1 MTREIFTLENFV
13 LMNVLI
19 KTPMTNNILIEDQY
33 KRTSLFEKENV
44 NYLVRVLKRF
54 NTVPKVNNINIITS
68 ISQPD
73 VFKIVPNKSI
83 IIGSSFLNKPVL
95 ALVYLRYGI
104 EWQLWYKALG
114 SEKNDTVLCDIAAL
128 EVTRIFYKLL
138 PEDDKEKLKS
148 LNYFLI
154 DLIKNDEDLNTESL
168 LKYEELQAFHGLNNA
183 NKVFKES
190 WKPIVE
196 NLAKPTEYLLMSG
209 GDLRLNIDEI
219 DLLNKYGCRPFP
231 RPDAFTFASSTAT
244 SVSNFAFDK
253 TDKVRS
259 ILIKN
264 SLKNGFKNATIEFS
278 ELLKNNLRKIFK
290 LNDECQ
296 IIFSSSGTDSSLQI
310 AAITQI
316 VSDKDITHVL
326 VASDETGSGVP
337 SALKGCH
344 FENTTALN
352 YPVKKGEKIEGF
364 RDIDLIK
371 ISLRDEKGELK
382 SPFQIDT
389 EVFATIS
396 KTNKLGKHIVLHVM
410 DQSKLGYQSPGEEM
424 MQNLKT
430 LDNLSIQIIVDAS
443 QLRLDPKD
451 IQNYLKKGYIVTI
464 TGSKYFTGPPYSGAL
479 IVPKSVSKLIDSV
492 KNTLPQ
498 GLAKYYNHSD
508 WPKSWFCSNDL
519 SDGYN
524 YGSYMRWNAAIVEM
538 DRYYKTPI
546 LYRNMGIEMF
556 CNFVEDSIK
565 DATFLEPLYGDE
577 TKTNTYNSKEFGIR
591 NIRTIFPFFIL
602 KNNEVLSIDN
612 VKKLYILLNS
622 DISDQFED
630 SPLEI
635 IRLAAQKCHIGQAV
649 NVKYG
654 NDFQSAVLRI
664 SLGAR
669 VISESWVNRDISIYF
684 RNIETQMNQVTVII
698 KKIELILS
706 NPELLN

>member
-1 MTREIFTLENFV
+1 
-13 LMNVLI
+13 
-19 KTPMTNNILIEDQY
+19 MTNNILIENQY

-54 NTVPKVNNINIITS
+54 NTVPKINNINIITS
-68 ISQPD
+68 ISVPD
-73 VFKIVPNKSI
+73 AFKIVPNKSI
-83 IIGSSFLNKPVL
+83 IIGTLFLNEPVL

-114 SEKNDTVLCDIAAL
+114 KEKTDTILCDLAAL
-128 EVTRIFYKLL
+128 KVTQIFYELL
-138 PEDDKEKLKS
+138 PKEDKEKLKNI
-148 LNYFLI
+148 NYFLI
-154 DLIKNDEDLNTESL
+154 DLIKNNDHLNTESL
-168 LKYEELQAFHGLNNA
+168 IKYEELQAFHGLNNT

-190 WKPIVE
+190 WKPIIE

-253 TDKVRS
+253 TAKVRS
-259 ILIKN
+259 ILIQN
-264 SLKNGFKNATIEFS
+264 SLKNGFKSTTIAFS

-290 LNDECQ
+290 INDGCQ
-296 IIFSSSGTDSSLQI
+296 IIFSPSGTDSSLQI

-316 VSDKDITHVL
+316 ISDKDITHIL

-337 SALKGCH
+337 TALKGCH
-344 FENTTALN
+344 FENTTAFN
-352 YPVKKGEKIEGF
+352 YPVKKGDKIEGF

-371 ISLRDEKGELK
+371 ISLRDENGALK
-382 SPFQIDT
+382 LSKQLDK
-389 EVFATIS
+389 EVFTAIS
-396 KTNKLGKHIVLHVM
+396 MTNKLGRYVVLHAM
-410 DQSKLGYQSPGEEM
+410 DQSKLGYQSPSEEM
-424 MQNLKT
+424 MQNLNS
-430 LDNLSIQIIVDAS
+430 LDNLSMQIIVDGS

-451 IQNYLKKGYIVTI
+451 IQNYLNKGYIVTI

-479 IVPKSVSKLIDSV
+479 ILPESVSKLINSA
-492 KNTLPQ
+492 KNTLPE
-498 GLAKYYNHSD
+498 GLTKYYNHSD
-508 WPKSWFCSNDL
+508 WPTSWFCSNDL

-556 CNFVEDSIK
+556 CDFVEDSIK
-565 DATFLEPLYGDE
+565 DATFLEPLYDGDG
-577 TKTNTYNSKEFGIR
+577 TKANTYNSEEFGIR

-602 KNNEVLSIDN
+602 KNNEVLTIEN
-612 VKKLYILLNS
+612 VKKVYTLLNS
-622 DISDQFED
+622 DISNQFEN

-649 NVKYG
+649 NVKYS
-654 NDFQSAVLRI
+654 NNSQSAVLRI

-669 VISESWVNRDISIYF
+669 VISESWVNRDVSLFF
-684 RNIETQMNQVTVII
+684 RNIESQMNQITIII

-706 NPELLN
+706 NPELLD

>member
-1 MTREIFTLENFV
+1 M
-13 LMNVLI
+13 
-19 KTPMTNNILIEDQY
+19 KNNILIENQY

-54 NTVPKVNNINIITS
+54 NTVPKINNINIITS
-68 ISQPD
+68 NSEPN

-83 IIGSSFLNKPVL
+83 IIGSLFLNKPVL

-104 EWQLWYKALG
+104 EWQLWYKALS
-114 SEKNDTVLCDIAAL
+114 SEKHDTVLCDIAAL
-128 EVTRIFYKLL
+128 EVTKIFYRLL
-138 PEDDKEKLKS
+138 PQDDKEKLKA
-148 LNYFLI
+148 LDYFLI
-154 DLIKNDEDLNTESL
+154 NLIKSDEDLNTESL
-168 LKYEELQAFHGLNNA
+168 LKYEALQALHGLNNTY
-183 NKVFKES
+183 KVFKES

-196 NLAKPTEYLLMSG
+196 NLAKPTEYLLMAG

-231 RPDAFTFASSTAT
+231 RPDAFTFASSTAS

-259 ILIKN
+259 ILIRN

-278 ELLKNNLRKIFK
+278 ELLKNNLRKIFN

-296 IIFSSSGTDSSLQI
+296 IIFSPSGTDSSLQI
-310 AAITQI
+310 AAITQVI
-316 VSDKDITHVL
+316 SNDDITHVL

-337 SALKGCH
+337 VALKGCH

-352 YPVKKGEKIEGF
+352 HPVKKGDKIEGF
-364 RDIDLIK
+364 RDIDLIQ
-371 ISLRDEKGELK
+371 IPFRDENGALK
-382 SPFQIDT
+382 SSSQLDE
-389 EVFATIS
+389 EVFNAIS
-396 KTNKLGKHIVLHVM
+396 KTNELGRHVVLHTM
-410 DQSKLGYQSPGEEM
+410 DQSKLGYQSPTDEFI
-424 MQNLKT
+424 QKLNT
-430 LDNLSIQIIVDAS
+430 LDKLSIQIIVDGS

-451 IQNYLKKGYIVTI
+451 IQNYLNKGYIVTI

-479 IVPKSVSKLIDSV
+479 ILPKSVSELIHSV
-492 KNTLPQ
+492 KNTLPK
-498 GLAKYYNHSD
+498 GLTKYYNHSD
-508 WPKSWFCSNDL
+508 WPTSWFCSNDL

-565 DATFLEPLYGDE
+565 DATFLEPIYGAE
-577 TKTNTYNSKEFGIR
+577 TKTNSYNSKEFGIR

-602 KNNEVLSIDN
+602 KNKEVLSIDN
-612 VKKLYILLNS
+612 VKKLYTLLNS
-622 DISDQFED
+622 DLSDQFHD
-630 SPLEI
+630 SSLEI
-635 IRLAAQKCHIGQAV
+635 NRLAAQKCHIGQAV

-654 NDFQSAVLRI
+654 NDIESAVLRI

-669 VISESWVNRDISIYF
+669 VISESWVNRDISLYF
-684 RNIETQMNQVTVII
+684 RNIELQMNQITVII

>member
-1 MTREIFTLENFV
+1 
-13 LMNVLI
+13 
-19 KTPMTNNILIEDQY
+19 MTNNILIEDQY

-54 NTVPKVNNINIITS
+54 NTVPKINNINIITS
-68 ISQPD
+68 TSEPNI
-73 VFKIVPNKSI
+73 FKIVPNKSI
-83 IIGSSFLNKPVL
+83 IIGSLFLNQPVL

-104 EWQLWYKALG
+104 EWQLWYKALN
-114 SEKNDTVLCDIAAL
+114 SEKHDTVLCDIAAL

-138 PEDDKEKLKS
+138 PKDDKEKLEN
-148 LNYFLI
+148 LDYFLI
-154 DLIKNDEDLNTESL
+154 NWIKNNEDINAASL
-168 LKYEELQAFHGLNNA
+168 LKYEALHAFHGLKSV
-183 NKVFKES
+183 NKVFKQS

-196 NLAKPTEYLLMSG
+196 NLAKPTEYLLMDG

-219 DLLNKYGCRPFP
+219 ELLNKYGCRPFP

-259 ILIKN
+259 ILIRN

-296 IIFSSSGTDSSLQI
+296 IIFSPSGTDSALQI

-316 VSDKDITHVL
+316 ISKKDITHVL

-337 SALKGCH
+337 AALKGCH

-352 YPVKKGEKIEGF
+352 YSVKKGDKIEGF

-371 ISLRDEKGELK
+371 IPFRDENGALK
-382 SPFQIDT
+382 SPSQLDQ
-389 EVFATIS
+389 EVFNAIS
-396 KTNKLGKHIVLHVM
+396 KTNELGRHVVLHTM
-410 DQSKLGYQSPGEEM
+410 DQSKLGYQSPSEKM
-424 MQNLKT
+424 MRNLNT
-430 LDNLSIQIIVDAS
+430 LNNLSIQVIVDAA
-443 QLRLDPKD
+443 QLRLDPTD
-451 IQNYLKKGYIVTI
+451 IQNYLNKGYIVTI

-479 IVPKSVSKLIDSV
+479 ILPESVSKLIHSV
-492 KNTLPQ
+492 KNTLPK
-498 GLAKYYNHSD
+498 GLTKYYHHSD
-508 WPKSWFCSNDL
+508 WPTLWFCSNDL

-565 DATFLEPLYGDE
+565 DATFLEPLCGDE
-577 TKTNTYNSKEFGIR
+577 TKTNSYNSKEFGIR

-612 VKKLYILLNS
+612 VKKLYTLLNS
-622 DISDQFED
+622 DISDQFQD
-630 SPLEI
+630 SSLEI

-654 NDFQSAVLRI
+654 NDIESAVLRI

-684 RNIETQMNQVTVII
+684 RNIEIQMNQITVII

>member
-1 MTREIFTLENFV
+1 
-13 LMNVLI
+13 
-19 KTPMTNNILIEDQY
+19 MTNNILIEDQY

-54 NTVPKVNNINIITS
+54 NTVPKLNNINIITS
-68 ISQPD
+68 NSQPD
-73 VFKIVPNKSI
+73 VFKIVPNKAI
-83 IIGSSFLNKPVL
+83 IIGSLYLSKPVL

-114 SEKNDTVLCDIAAL
+114 SDKSDTVLCDIAAL
-128 EVTRIFYKLL
+128 KVTRIFYKLL

-148 LNYFLI
+148 LSYFLL
-154 DLIKNDEDLNTESL
+154 DLIKKDEAIHTESL
-168 LKYEELQAFHGLNNA
+168 LEYEKLQDFHGLKKST
-183 NKVFKES
+183 KVFKES
-190 WKPIVE
+190 WKPIIE
-196 NLAKPTEYLLMSG
+196 NLAKPTEYLLMDG

-219 DLLNKYGCRPFP
+219 NLLNKYGCRPFP

-259 ILIKN
+259 ILISN
-264 SLKNGFKNATIEFS
+264 SLKNGFKNATVNFS
-278 ELLKNNLRKIFK
+278 ELLKSNLRKIFRLK
-290 LNDECQ
+290 DECQ
-296 IIFSSSGTDSSLQI
+296 IIFSPSGTDSSLQI

-316 VSDKDITHVL
+316 ISDKDITHVL

-337 SALKGCH
+337 TALKGCH

-352 YPVKKGEKIEGF
+352 HPVKKGDKIKGF
-364 RDIDLIK
+364 RDIDLIQ
-371 ISLRDEKGELK
+371 IPFRDENGALK
-382 SPFQIDT
+382 SSSQLDT
-389 EVFATIS
+389 EVFNAIS
-396 KTNKLGKHIVLHVM
+396 KTNALGRHVVLHTM
-410 DQSKLGYQSPGEEM
+410 DQSKLGYQSPSEKM
-424 MQNLKT
+424 MKDLNSLE
-430 LDNLSIQIIVDAS
+430 NLSMQVLVDAA
-443 QLRLDPKD
+443 QLRLDPSD
-451 IQNYLKKGYIVTI
+451 IQQYLNKGYIVSI

-479 IVPKSVSKLIDSV
+479 ILPECVSKLIHSIEN
-492 KNTLPQ
+492 KLPE
-498 GLAKYYNHSD
+498 GLTKYYNHSD
-508 WPKSWFCSNDL
+508 WPTSWFCSKDL
-519 SDGYN
+519 SEGFN

-538 DRYYKTPI
+538 ERYFKTPI

-556 CNFVEDSIK
+556 CNFVEDSIN
-565 DATFLEPLYGDE
+565 DAEFLQPLYGDE
-577 TKTNTYNSKEFGIR
+577 TKTNSYNSKEFGIR

-602 KNNEVLSIDN
+602 KNDTALSVDH

-622 DISDQFED
+622 DLSDQFKD
-630 SPLEI
+630 SSLEI

-654 NDFQSAVLRI
+654 NDFQSAILRI

-684 RNIETQMNQVTVII
+684 RNIELQMNQITVII

-706 NPELLN
+706 SPELLD

>member
-1 MTREIFTLENFV
+1 MS
-13 LMNVLI
+13 
-19 KTPMTNNILIEDQY
+19 NNILIENQY

-54 NTVPKVNNINIITS
+54 NTVPKINNINIITS
-68 ISQPD
+68 TSEPNS
-73 VFKIVPNKSI
+73 FKIVPNKSI
-83 IIGSSFLNKPVL
+83 VIGSLFLTKPVL

-104 EWQLWYKALG
+104 EWQLWYKALD
-114 SEKNDTVLCDIAAL
+114 SEKRDTVLCDVAAL
-128 EVTRIFYKLL
+128 QVTRIFYKLL
-138 PEDDKEKLKS
+138 PKDDKEKLKS
-148 LNYFLI
+148 LDYFLI
-154 DLIKNDEDLNTESL
+154 DLIKNDEGLNTESFS
-168 LKYEELQAFHGLNNA
+168 KYEALQAFHGLKNT

-196 NLAKPTEYLLMSG
+196 NLAKPTEYLLMAG

-231 RPDAFTFASSTAT
+231 RPEAFTFASSTAT

-259 ILIKN
+259 ILIRN

-278 ELLKNNLRKIFK
+278 ELLKNNLRKVFK
-290 LNDECQ
+290 LFNGCE
-296 IIFSSSGTDSSLQI
+296 IIFSPSGTDSALQI

-316 VSDKDITHVL
+316 ISKNDITHVL

-337 SALKGCH
+337 AALKGCH

-352 YPVKKGEKIEGF
+352 HPVKKGDTIEGF
-364 RDIDLIK
+364 RDVDLIK
-371 ISLRDEKGELK
+371 ISFRDENGALK
-382 SPFQIDT
+382 SSAQLDG
-389 EVFATIS
+389 EVFNAIS
-396 KTNKLGKHIVLHVM
+396 KTNELGRHVVLHTM
-410 DQSKLGYQSPGEEM
+410 DQSKLGYQSPSDELI
-424 MQNLKT
+424 QKLNL
-430 LDNLSIQIIVDAS
+430 LDKLSMQIIVDGS

-451 IQNYLKKGYIVTI
+451 IRNYLDKGYIVTI

-479 IVPKSVSKLIDSV
+479 ILPKSVSKLIHAQ
-492 KNTLPQ
+492 KNKLPE
-498 GLAKYYNHSD
+498 GLTKYYNHSD
-508 WPKSWFCSNDL
+508 WPTSWSCSNDL

-538 DRYYKTPI
+538 DRYYRTPI

-565 DATFLEPLYGDE
+565 DATFLEPIYGDE
-577 TKTNTYNSKEFGIR
+577 NKTNSYSSKEFGIR

-602 KNNEVLSIDN
+602 KNSEVLTIEQ
-612 VKKLYILLNS
+612 VKKLYTLLNS
-622 DISDQFED
+622 DLSEQFQD
-630 SPLEI
+630 SSLEI

-654 NDFQSAVLRI
+654 TDIESAVLRI

-669 VISESWVNRDISIYF
+669 VLSESWVNRDISLFF
-684 RNIETQMNQVTVII
+684 RNIELQMNQITVII
-698 KKIELILS
+698 KKIELIL
-706 NPELLN
+706 NTPELLD